1 MSQEQVIIKI
11 RPVDNVSNE
20 SEEYDPT
27 PYCGWCGVKND
38 ADCKCKP
45 RAEND

>member
-11 RPVDNVSNE
+11 RPISNE

-27 PYCGWCGVKND
+27 PYCGWCGANNET
-38 ADCKCKP
+38 DCKCGP
-45 RAEND
+45 RADND